1 MSRSLGGERPAMSTV
16 RNMIVAVVRYP
27 LDPPLSSADAAALF
41 EASAPKYQNV
51 PGLLRKHYLLG
62 DDGRVGGGVYLWESQ
77 AAAEALYDEA
87 WRAGLEARYGHAPTI
102 EFYESAVTVDP
113 DRIEVQ

>member
-1 MSRSLGGERPAMSTV
+1 
-16 RNMIVAVVRYP
+16 MIVAVVRFQ
-27 LDPPLSSADAAALF
+27 LEPPMSSADAAAMF

-62 DDGRVGGGVYLWESQ
+62 DDGNVGGGVYLWESR
-77 AAAEALYDEA
+77 AAAEALYDDG

-102 EFYESAVTVDP
+102 EYFESAVTVDP
-113 DRIEVQ
+113 NHIEVG

>member
-1 MSRSLGGERPAMSTV
+1 
-16 RNMIVAVVRYP
+16 MIVAVVRFP

-51 PGLLRKHYLLG
+51 PGLLRKHYLIG

-87 WRAGLEARYGHAPTI
+87 WRAGLEQRYGSPPTI
-102 EFYESAVTVDP
+102 EFYESPVTVDP
-113 DRIEVQ
+113 DRIEVE